1 MSSLLPTW
9 PRPTSH
15 QLLGN
20 EWGFDQKVRCIRR
33 PKPRHPTEK
42 KREKQAMAAMGHH
55 GSSWVMGVEEAAS
68 ESAICW
74 GWILRRA
81 KAPWQQS
88 VARLLSSPLANT
100 WKYYKILL
108 FWSLQTNVNRILL
121 RPEFATGPFVSFV
134 LPFITLSSCLCNQ
147 WANRSSGIQWVS
159 SLIPKPGSGPGLNEV
174 SRIRADWAVR
184 VYGGHEKS
192 WIDKNAVGVMLDWQL
207 YLYIFI
213 QYYII
218 IENNTW
224 WIMMIWHILMQVC
237 QVASQ
242 FGGVTLW
249 DQRSF

>member
-1 MSSLLPTW
+1 MSFLLPTW

-15 QLLGN
+15 QLLGKTY
-20 EWGFDQKVRCIRR
+20 EVLIKRRCIRR
-33 PKPRHPTEK
+33 PKPRHSTEN

-74 GWILRRA
+74 GRILRRA

-108 FWSLQTNVNRILL
+108 FWCLQTNVNRILL
-121 RPEFATGPFVSFV
+121 RPEFVDLLFC
-134 LPFITLSSCLCNQ
+134 LSHFLHVC
-147 WANRSSGIQWVS
+147 A
-159 SLIPKPGSGPGLNEV
+159 IPKPGSGPGLNEV
-174 SRIRADWAVR
+174 SRTIGADWAVR
-184 VYGGHEKS
+184 VYGGHHEKS

-207 YLYIFI
+207 YNIYLYNII
-213 QYYII
+213 IYYII

-224 WIMMIWHILMQVC
+224 WIMMIWHVLMQVW